1 MSLRASLFGKY
12 VVYFVVLVS
21 AALIASGAVGLY
33 FTYQENKAALLNL
46 QREKAAAAA
55 SRIETYIQEIE
66 RQLDWVRLPTAD
78 PTSLEERNIEFL
90 KLLRLVP
97 AITDV
102 VLLDTRGREQLRVSR
117 LGMDV
122 ADTSADFS
130 ADPRFIEARSGRT
143 YFSPVYFRK
152 ETEPYMTIAVAGAGT
167 KSGVT
172 VAEVNLKFIWDVI
185 SRIRI
190 GEKGI
195 AYVVDARGHLI
206 AHPDISYV
214 LQKRDLSGLPQVQAA
229 RTRGGVDGERV
240 TIARN
245 TQGHEVLT
253 AHASIAPLGWEVF
266 AEQPL
271 AEAFAPLYAS
281 LLRTGLLLVGGLV
294 LAILASLY
302 FARRMVTPI
311 KAIEAG
317 AVELAAGKLDQRIEV
332 DTGDELGALASQFN
346 NMAAQLKESYAGLE
360 RKVEVRTQ
368 ELAEANRAKSR
379 FLAAASHDLRQP
391 VHALGLFVAQ
401 LQEARDPAAR
411 ERIIGKIEASSAA
424 VSQLVE
430 ALLDISKLDQ
440 GNVQPQIG
448 DFALQP
454 LLDRLEQAF
463 SLAAQQK
470 DLRFRLRP
478 SALWVRSDPVLL
490 ERIVLNLVAN
500 AVRYTQEGG
509 IVVAVRR
516 RGAHARI
523 EVRDTG
529 IGIAPEEQP
538 HIFEEFYQAAGAPDG
553 ASKGLGLG
561 LAIVERL
568 ARLLGLMITLRSG
581 PGQGSLFAVDVPLA
595 QAVVRIVPASETIA
609 PGRIEGLRVLL
620 IDDDEIARDAAEGL
634 LTQWGCEVVPASSG
648 QQAYARLSDGAP
660 PAVIICDYRLGA
672 QERGT
677 EVVRTIRER
686 LGADIPAVIVSADS
700 SATSR
705 EAIAAEGLHLLRKPL
720 KAAQLRVLLHHM
732 MLAVNSNKETGTLRA
747 DRVTE

>member
-1 MSLRASLFGKY
+1 MSLRASSLFGKY
-12 VVYFVVLVS
+12 VVYFVSLVTV
-21 AALIASGAVGLY
+21 ALIASGAVGLY

-46 QREKAAAAA
+46 QREKASAAG
-55 SRIETYIQEIE
+55 SRIESYILEIE
-66 RQLDWVRLPTAD
+66 RQVGWVRLPTAD
-78 PTSLEERNIEFL
+78 PTSLDERKIEFL

-122 ADTSADFS
+122 PDAEADLS
-130 ADPRFIEARSGRT
+130 ADPKFTQARTGRT

-152 ETEPYMTIAVAGAGT
+152 ETEPYMTIAVAGVGA

-185 SRIRI
+185 SRIKI
-190 GEKGI
+190 GERGL
-195 AYVVDARGHLI
+195 AYVVDSRGHLI

-214 LQKRDLSGLPQVQAA
+214 LQKRDLSELPQVKAA
-229 RTRGGVDGERV
+229 RTPGREDDERA
-240 TIARN
+240 TIAHN
-245 TQGHEVLT
+245 AQAQEVLT
-253 AHASIAPLGWEVF
+253 AHADIGALGWQVF

-281 LLRTGLLLVGGLV
+281 LLRTGLLMMAGLV
-294 LAILASLY
+294 LSIFASLY

-317 AVELAAGKLDQRIEV
+317 AVQLAAGKLDQRIDV

-346 NMAAQLKESYAGLE
+346 NMAAQLKESYSGLE
-360 RKVEVRTQ
+360 RKVEIRTE

-401 LQEARDPAAR
+401 LQEARDPITR
-411 ERIIGKIEASSAA
+411 ERIIKKVEASTAA
-424 VSQLVE
+424 VSQLLE
-430 ALLDISKLDQ
+430 ALLDVSKLDQ
-440 GNVQPQIG
+440 GTVQPQIG
-448 DFALQP
+448 DVALQP
-454 LLDRLEQAF
+454 LLDRLEHGF
-463 SLAAQQK
+463 SLAAQAK

-478 SALWVRSDPVLL
+478 TTLWARTDPVLL
-490 ERIVLNLVAN
+490 ERILLNFVAN

-516 RGAHARI
+516 RGTRARI

-529 IGIAPEEQP
+529 IGIAPEEQQ

-553 ASKGLGLG
+553 SSKGFGLG
-561 LAIVERL
+561 LAIVQRL
-568 ARLLGLMITLRSG
+568 ARLLDVTVTLRSS
-581 PGQGSLFAVDVPLA
+581 PGGGSVFAVEVPLA
-595 QAVVRIVPASETIA
+595 AEQAVRIA
-609 PGRIEGLRVLL
+609 PVSQPFHAGQIEGLRVLL
-620 IDDDEIARDAAEGL
+620 IDDDNGAREAAEGL
-634 LTQWGCEVVPASSG
+634 LTQWGCDVVCAGSG
-648 QQAYARLSDGAP
+648 KEAYGLVSNTAP
-660 PAVIICDYRLGA
+660 PAVIICDYRLGP

-677 EVVRTIRER
+677 DVVKRVREQ
-686 LGADIPAVIVSADS
+686 LGAEIPAVIVSADS
-700 SATSR
+700 SSSSFDT
-705 EAIAAEGLHLLRKPL
+705 IAAEGLHLLRKPL
-720 KAAQLRVLLHHM
+720 KAAQLRVLLHHII
-732 MLAVNSNKETGTLRA
+732 AGANSKTSVLH
-747 DRVTE
+747 